1 MAGYC
6 AYTSFNFCIL
16 FLFSG
21 SEEKTADRFIEAL
34 ESKDTAV
41 LRELV
46 DSSQS
51 TIVIND
57 TSIQALLD
65 ATSDGSILRDVEND
79 LKNKSS
85 IYFTIKEQKHSLLF
99 KKQYVVVPSSY
110 YISLTTPEDATV
122 IVNDT
127 KQSISKNQ
135 TQKIGPFMIEITRLR
150 LLMKALMENL
160 QTKPL

>member
-1 MAGYC
+1 MYFI
-6 AYTSFNFCIL
+6 S
-16 FLFSG
+16 FSG

-41 LRELV
+41 LRELL

-99 KKQYVVVPSSY
+99 KKQYVCLCRHHIISPSPRQRMQR
-110 YISLTTPEDATV
+110 L
-122 IVNDT
+122 
-127 KQSISKNQ
+127 QS
-135 TQKIGPFMIEITRLR
+135 MIQNNRYPRIKR
-150 LLMKALMENL
+150 K
-160 QTKPL
+160 K

>member
-1 MAGYC
+1 MNQCPKCGASASTDQLFCNNCGF
-6 AYTSFNFCIL
+6 SFTVSPAAAKHKKSWYIGGGIVLIL
-16 FLFSG
+16 LLTFVFYFFFSG

-41 LRELV
+41 LRELL

-85 IYFTIKEQKHSLLF
+85 IYFTIKE
-99 KKQYVVVPSSY
+99 
-110 YISLTTPEDATV
+110 
-122 IVNDT
+122 
-127 KQSISKNQ
+127 
-135 TQKIGPFMIEITRLR
+135 
-150 LLMKALMENL
+150 
-160 QTKPL
+160 